1 MECHRCL
8 WQFNMVWNAIILSL
22 FSDMASLHLRLLP
35 SSFLS
40 VVCNGTESGRW
51 NKRKSRPS
59 QNDRNRCVWVIVRHT
74 IVLSTVNL
82 STTPVYPCQ
91 CAYVSLHNASV
102 PTSPCTTP
110 VSPVLLAQVRT
121 LLSSCSG
128 ILFLHDTARTFSLPG
143 QPVLKFTRLTTQCL
157 IETY

>member
-1 MECHRCL
+1 MLLSSVCFQTWPVYTCVSYHHPSYL
-8 WQFNMVWNAIILSL
+8 WSAMG
-22 FSDMASLHLRLLP
+22 LRVAGGIRG
-35 SSFLS
+35 SQDRARMIETD
-40 VVCNGTESGRW
+40 VCEF
-51 NKRKSRPS
+51 
-59 QNDRNRCVWVIVRHT
+59 